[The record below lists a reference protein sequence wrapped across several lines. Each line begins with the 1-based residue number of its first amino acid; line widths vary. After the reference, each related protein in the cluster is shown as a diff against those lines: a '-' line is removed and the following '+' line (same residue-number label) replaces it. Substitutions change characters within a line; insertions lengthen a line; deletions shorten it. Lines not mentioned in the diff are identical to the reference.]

1 MIKLSVLF
9 SGLWI
14 YKVTLFLRSTGT
26 HVAAALIKF
35 PTRAPKYKRSTSA
48 LYLPAFLQ
56 LHMAQY
62 CLLALPSLLYCGITP
77 PGPHYSHHSIDLPT
91 SDQSELWSRSQ
102 SSIQGWT
109 SLSTRTHTQRKQLH
123 SVHWNCSQRKYIW
136 SLLSCYSI
144 CILALCSNMRV
155 LQSQKYFSAH
165 F

>member
-14 YKVTLFLRSTGT
+14 YKVTLFLRATGT

-35 PTRAPKYKRSTSA
+35 PTRAPKHKRSTSV

-62 CLLALPSLLYCGITP
+62 RLLALPSLLYCSISP

-91 SDQSELWSRSQ
+91 SDQSEIWSRSQ

-109 SLSTRTHTQRKQLH
+109 SLSTRTHTHTTKTPQH
-123 SVHWNCSQRKYIW
+123 CSLE
-136 SLLSCYSI
+136 LLSEKVHLISPQLLFYLYPCP
-144 CILALCSNMRV
+144 LL
-155 LQSQKYFSAH
+155 
-165 F
+165 